1 MHTVPAMGT
10 VVTVQVVGHG
20 TTEGDRAERAD
31 AVGRAVA
38 WFDAVERACSRFDP
52 SSDLMQLCARPGVP
66 VAVSALLF
74 EAIQFAV
81 AVAAESGG
89 AYDPTVGAAMAGRGF
104 DRAHRTGGR
113 VAAPEADPA
122 ASWRDVIVDV
132 KARTVTLA
140 RPLVLDLGALA
151 KGLAIDLAARELQP
165 LEDFVIDAGGDLFV
179 SGHNADGE
187 PWRVGVR
194 HPRVSGNVIETLAVS
209 GAAVCTSGDYERQNA
224 LGHHLLDA
232 RTGLPA
238 AVVASTTVVAP
249 LAMVADALST
259 AAFVLGP
266 ADGTTLLDRHGAEG
280 IWYTSA
286 LERFATRGLQ
296 LAGATA

>member
-10 VVTVQVVGHG
+10 VVTLQVVGHG
-20 TTEGDRAERAD
+20 ATETERAERAD

-52 SSDLMQLCARPGVP
+52 TSDLMRLCVTPGVP
-66 VAVSALLF
+66 VTASALLF
-74 EAIQFAV
+74 EAVQFAV

-89 AYDPTVGAAMAGRGF
+89 AYDPTIGATMADHGF
-104 DRAHRTGGR
+104 DRAYRTGER
-113 VAAPEADPA
+113 VAMPASDAA
-122 ASWRDVIVDV
+122 ASWRDVVVDV
-132 KARTVTLA
+132 EARTITLA

-165 LEDFVIDAGGDLFV
+165 FEDFVVDAGGDLFA

-187 PWRVGVR
+187 PWRVGIR
-194 HPRVSGNVIETLAVS
+194 NPRASGNVIETLAVS
-209 GAAVCTSGDYERQNA
+209 GAAVCTSGDYERRNEA
-224 LGHHLLDA
+224 GHHLLDT

-238 AVVASTTVVAP
+238 AVAASTTVVAP

-266 ADGTTLLDRHGAEG
+266 SDGTTLLDRHGAEG
-280 IWYTSA
+280 IWYSSS

-296 LAGATA
+296 LETASA